1 MDRDKI
7 LDALHDHYEES
18 IFVTDGDG
26 NVVFANQ
33 VAARRLNCKCEDI
46 EGKNVRDLME
56 EGVYT
61 NSTTLEAIATRHRTV
76 GALTDNED
84 TVTFSNSVPV
94 IGENGNV
101 ELVVTNNMSLKHSQE
116 WESIIYQDKEEN
128 LRLKRE
134 IDFLRLHDQNK
145 IIAGSPMMRSLM
157 QTVNAI
163 APTDSSVVIL
173 GQSGTGKDVIARLLH
188 DLSKRSGNAF
198 ISINCAAMP
207 ETLLESELFGYEGG
221 AFTGAQRGGKIGL
234 FEAASGG
241 TLFLDE
247 VGEMSLGLQSKLLRA
262 LENREIRRVGGVK
275 SIPVD
280 VRIICATNRDLA
292 KLVEEKVF
300 REDLYYRLSVFVL
313 SLPPLRERKEDI
325 IPLAQMFLD
334 QLNRKY
340 GMHKI
345 LADVTVDTMLN
356 YSWPGNIREL
366 RNVMERIYVISQN
379 NQLVFTPV
387 PTAEYSE
394 NFKASIGMDVAPP
407 EKTSFNTLKE
417 YMDHAERQYIE
428 AVLKQHD
435 GSVSKAA
442 ESLGIH
448 RSVLYR
454 KLHK

>member
-1 MDRDKI
+1 M
-7 LDALHDHYEES
+7 
-18 IFVTDGDG
+18 
-26 NVVFANQ
+26 
-33 VAARRLNCKCEDI
+33 ED
-46 EGKNVRDLME
+46 
-56 EGVYT
+56 
-61 NSTTLEAIATRHRTV
+61 
-76 GALTDNED
+76 
-84 TVTFSNSVPV
+84 
-94 IGENGNV
+94 
-101 ELVVTNNMSLKHSQE
+101 
-116 WESIIYQDKEEN
+116 
-128 LRLKRE
+128 
-134 IDFLRLHDQNK
+134 
-145 IIAGSPMMRSLM
+145 
-157 QTVNAI
+157 
-163 APTDSSVVIL
+163 
-173 GQSGTGKDVIARLLH
+173 
-188 DLSKRSGNAF
+188 
-198 ISINCAAMP
+198 
-207 ETLLESELFGYEGG
+207 LLESELFGYEGG